1 VWIRAQKKYEETRTL
16 RKEAIIR
23 EVAGDGVMKAK
34 DALIALQVKVQ
45 AAEEELS
52 RMGFAIDD
60 DDDALHVVSYG
71 SRLYKTIEKRLD
83 QEVGTKED
91 VLTQAFASA
100 RVKLSLVATAEE
112 AQQIVEPLLN
122 FEVKVK

>member
-1 VWIRAQKKYEETRTL
+1 
-16 RKEAIIR
+16 
-23 EVAGDGVMKAK
+23 MKAK